1 MWAKIVWFSHNVPRW
16 AFIEWLA
23 FWGRLST
30 KDRLRSWDLLGDT
43 TCCFC
48 DAQVWSHLLEMN
60 NIDRGVLAFTDEIA
74 WACNHKA
81 GPSLAHLVFRLSLA
95 ASVYWIW
102 RERNFRIFQHQR
114 KDARGLSSQ
123 IEEEVR
129 ACFVSFQGV
138 KKTVVNSR
146 IVQKWRVPARI
157 FALCS

>member
-1 MWAKIVWFSHNVPRW
+1 
-16 AFIEWLA
+16 
-23 FWGRLST
+23 
-30 KDRLRSWDLLGDT
+30 
-43 TCCFC
+43 
-48 DAQVWSHLLEMN
+48 MN